1 MIIIVDGFDKSG
13 RTTLAKK
20 LGEEIGGSRVIDP
33 IPYRRPDSL
42 WEFIS
47 DMDFISKTGAN
58 VVFDGSIMSDD
69 SFVLSN
75 DEIVLL

>member
-20 LGEEIGGSRVIDP
+20 LGEEIGGSHIIDP

-42 WEFIS
+42 WGFKRKHYCCLVIA
-47 DMDFISKTGAN
+47 FG
-58 VVFDGSIMSDD
+58 
-69 SFVLSN
+69 
-75 DEIVLL
+75 